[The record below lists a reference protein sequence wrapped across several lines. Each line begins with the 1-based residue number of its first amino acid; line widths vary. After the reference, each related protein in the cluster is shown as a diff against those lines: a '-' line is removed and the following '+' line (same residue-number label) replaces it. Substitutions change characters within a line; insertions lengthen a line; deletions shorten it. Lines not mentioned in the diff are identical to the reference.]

1 MVDGELG
8 GFSDGGTV
16 VGGLVDSGTCS
27 LTVVVAG
34 GGRVVVIVEVVVTG
48 AVEDSDTSTVVGSV
62 DTFSGGKVTCSRSSA
77 GWEDCS
83 PPPSSFEVSPPV
95 MLVI

>member
-1 MVDGELG
+1 MVVGELG
-8 GFSDGGTV
+8 GFLDGGTV
-16 VGGLVDSGTCS
+16 VGWLVDSGTCS

-34 GGRVVVIVEVVVTG
+34 GGRVVVIVEVVSG

-62 DTFSGGKVTCSRSSA
+62 DTFSGGKVTCSRSFV
-77 GWEDCS
+77 GWVDCS

-95 MLVI
+95 TLVI